1 MNQHTVCKIIGAFA
15 GAGLLIL
22 VGVTSPA
29 ATPGQASWSFEGQP
43 IDAPP
48 SGFSFARTGE
58 GRPGRWT
65 IIEEKR
71 APSGDAVLA
80 QTDTDDTDY
89 RFPLA
94 IAPTVELKD
103 LRLGVKCKP
112 VEGKVDQACG
122 LVFRYKD
129 ENRYYVARL
138 NALENNVR
146 LYHVLD
152 GRRIQFAGWN
162 GKVAKNVWHDLAI
175 EVRRDKF
182 QVFFDGKRVIEASD
196 GSIGE
201 AGKVGLWTKAD
212 SVTYFDDLNAS
223 PLE

>member
-1 MNQHTVCKIIGAFA
+1 MNQRTVCKTIGALA
-15 GAGLLIL
+15 SAGLLTL
-22 VGVTSPA
+22 VGFTSTA
-29 ATPGQASWSFEGQP
+29 AAPSQRSWNFEGQP
-43 IDAPP
+43 VDAAPT
-48 SGFSFARTGE
+48 GFSFAQTGE
-58 GRPGRWT
+58 GRPGRWRV
-65 IIEEKR
+65 IEEKD
-71 APSGDAVLA
+71 APSGHAVLA
-80 QTDTDDTDY
+80 QTDSDDTDY

-129 ENRYYVARL
+129 ENRYYVARI

-162 GKVAKNVWHDLAI
+162 GKVSKNVWHDLAI
-175 EVRRDKF
+175 EARADKF

-196 GSIGE
+196 RSIGE
-201 AGKVGLWTKAD
+201 AGKVGVWTKAD

-223 PLE
+223 PLD